1 MDVAVPF
8 PGDLSVARFCVERQ
22 AMKKRYFPISSTGV
36 LIFVTMLLS
45 CCAGT
50 PRPNSGSQAA
60 AESQSETTILA
71 RSHVS
76 PTRNPL
82 VARYSIELKDGEAA
96 EVEFGPTTTY
106 GLNTWKQPAPAGGG
120 IVNLLVAGMRPATV
134 YHMRALVGRA
144 DGTIYKEQDR
154 AFTTGTVPAA
164 WMPAVSVK
172 RTDGEKPS
180 SGIELLDLNGQSPKL
195 GAVAYDLRGN
205 LIWYYDFGANEA
217 KDVPFPMKLLPNG
230 NILMVVA
237 GPDNGYREIDL
248 AGNVIRGDTEADI
261 QVKLR
266 EAGFS
271 LVEGGL
277 EHDILR
283 LPNGH
288 TILIAYE
295 NRIFNDLPG
304 YPGETNVSGDA
315 LIDID
320 EHGRPT
326 WTWSVFDHLDINRHP
341 FGLPDWTHA
350 NAVIY
355 SPDDG
360 DLILSLRNQSW
371 VMKIDYED
379 GQGSGRIL
387 WRLGAGGD
395 FTLTNGGVQ
404 DWNYGQHYPTLISPN
419 SMGQFELA
427 MFDNGD
433 NRPMG
438 ASGIPCSA
446 TANPMCFS
454 RPVVFQLDEQAR
466 TATINWQNK
475 LPVYSYCCG
484 SVDLLPSGNMEFDI
498 AATVGPPQFSTVQ
511 EIAYPGE
518 PRLVWQMIVEGQL
531 AYRATRLPSLY
542 PGVQW

>member
-1 MDVAVPF
+1 MEKRHF
-8 PGDLSVARFCVERQ
+8 SVGR
-22 AMKKRYFPISSTGV
+22 MTV
-36 LIFVTMLLS
+36 LVIVTVQLS
-45 CCAGT
+45 CCTGN
-50 PRPNSGSQAA
+50 PKPNSGSQAA
-60 AESQSETTILA
+60 KETDSGNVTIA
-71 RSHVS
+71 KSHVS
-76 PTRNPL
+76 PTRNPM
-82 VARYSIELKDGEAA
+82 VARYVIELNNGESA
-96 EVEFGPTTTY
+96 EVEFGPTTAY
-106 GLNTWKQPAPAGGG
+106 GLHTWKQPAPSGGG
-120 IVNLLVAGMRPATV
+120 VVNILVAGMRPTTV
-134 YHMRALVGRA
+134 YHMRALVERT
-144 DGTIYKEQDR
+144 DGTVYRERDQI
-154 AFTTGTVPAA
+154 FVTGAVPAA
-164 WMPAVSVK
+164 WMPAVTVQ
-172 RTDGEKPS
+172 RTNGQIPS
-180 SGIELLDLNGQSPKL
+180 GGIEFLDLNGQSPKL
-195 GAVAYDLRGN
+195 GAVAYDLRGD

-248 AGNVIRGDTEADI
+248 AGNVIRGDTEAGI
-261 QVKLR
+261 QDKLQ

-283 LPNGH
+283 LANGH

-304 YPGETNVSGDA
+304 YPGQTNVSGDA
-315 LIDID
+315 LIDVD

-379 GQGSGRIL
+379 GQGGGRIL
-387 WRLGAGGD
+387 WRLGADGD
-395 FTLTNGGVQ
+395 FTLTNGGLQ
-404 DWNYGQHYPTLISPN
+404 DWNYGQHDPSILSAA
-419 SMGQFELA
+419 SAGQFDLG
-427 MFDNGD
+427 MFDNGN
-433 NRPMG
+433 NRPIDP
-438 ASGIPCSA
+438 SGIPCSA
-446 TANPMCFS
+446 TAFPYCYS
-454 RPVVFQLDEQAR
+454 RPVVFELDEQAK
-466 TATINWQNK
+466 TATIEWEDK
-475 LPVYSYCCG
+475 LPVFSYCCG
-484 SVDLLPSGNMEFDI
+484 GLDLLPNGNMEFDV
-498 AATVGPPQFSTVQ
+498 AATVEPPQFSTVQ
-511 EIAYPGE
+511 EITYPGD
-518 PRLVWQMIVEGQL
+518 PQLVWQMIVQGQL

>member
-1 MDVAVPF
+1 M
-8 PGDLSVARFCVERQ
+8 E
-22 AMKKRYFPISSTGV
+22 KRHFSAWRPRILV
-36 LIFVTMLLS
+36 IVTVLLS

-50 PRPNSGSQAA
+50 PKTNSGNQSAT
-60 AESQSETTILA
+60 ESESDSTIFA
-71 RSHVS
+71 KSYVS

-82 VARYSIELKDGEAA
+82 VARYSVQLDDGESA
-96 EVEFGPTTTY
+96 EVEFGLTTAY
-106 GLNTWKQPAPAGGG
+106 GLHTWSKSAPAGGG
-120 IVNLLVAGMRPATV
+120 IVNILVAGMRSASL
-134 YHMRALVGRA
+134 YHMRAIIQRA
-144 DGTIYKEQDR
+144 DGMIYKEQDR
-154 AFTTGTVPAA
+154 AFMTGTVPAA
-164 WMPAVSVK
+164 WMPAVRVR
-172 RTDGEKPS
+172 RTSGEIPS
-180 SGIELLDLNGQSPKL
+180 GGIEFLDLNGQSPKL

-205 LIWYYDFGANEA
+205 LISYYDFGANES
-217 KDVPFPMKLLPNG
+217 KDVPFPMKLLANG

-248 AGNVIRGDTEADI
+248 AGNVIHGDTNAGINE
-261 QVKLR
+261 KLV

-304 YPGETNVSGDA
+304 YPGQTNVSGDV
-315 LIDID
+315 LIDVD

-360 DLILSLRNQSW
+360 NLILSLRNQSW

-395 FTLTNGGVQ
+395 FTMTNGGLQ
-404 DWNYGQHYPTLISPN
+404 DWNYGQHYPSLISPN
-419 SMGQFELA
+419 SAGQFELG
-427 MFDNGD
+427 MFDNGN
-433 NRPMG
+433 NRPTDAAG
-438 ASGIPCSA
+438 DPCN
-446 TANPMCFS
+446 TTTVPYCYS
-454 RPVVFQLDEQAR
+454 RPVVFQLDEQAK
-466 TATINWQNK
+466 TATIEWQNK

-484 SVDLLPSGNMEFDI
+484 SLDLLPNGNMEFDI
-498 AATVGPPQFSTVQ
+498 AATVDPPQFSTVQ
-511 EIAYPGE
+511 EITYPGD
-518 PRLVWQMIVEGQL
+518 PQLAWQMIIQGQL